1 MRVRVGVR
9 VRVRVGVRVRVRV
22 RVRAAGV
29 TLTSNSI
36 WERYRGDIAEI
47 HGRYRGDMSV
57 TFASKPSRSLLHGP
71 SGHCPRN
78 VRSITST
85 RAEAN
90 LGDIGRYKEM

>member
-1 MRVRVGVR
+1 M
-9 VRVRVGVRVRVRV
+9 
-22 RVRAAGV
+22 AEPLEAQA
-29 TLTSNSI
+29 
-36 WERYRGDIAEI
+36 WRYRGRIRGGIGEI
-47 HGRYRGDMSV
+47 QGDTGRYRGDMSV

-90 LGDIGRYKEM
+90 LHQVRRGLGLGLL